1 MTGQRLLLQPSPTPE
16 TGDLSSL
23 GFQVLPGHVPNTL
36 RDPPHCHQ
44 AADAEAQVP
53 GSAQSSSPWALGRA
67 VSPPSVSSSV
77 KKELSLSP

>member
-53 GSAQSSSPWALGRA
+53 GSAQLQPLAPGRA
-67 VSPPSVSSSV
+67 VSPPSVPSSV
-77 KKELSLSP
+77 KEESSLSL